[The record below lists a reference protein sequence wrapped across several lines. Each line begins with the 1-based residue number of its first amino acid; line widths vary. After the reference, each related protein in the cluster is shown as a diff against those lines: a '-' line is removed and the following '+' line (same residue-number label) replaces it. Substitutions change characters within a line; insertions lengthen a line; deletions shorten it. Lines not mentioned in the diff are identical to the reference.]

1 MKSLHLLRH
10 AKSRRDAPKLADHD
24 RPLSPRG
31 MQDMMAI
38 AEHCAGTGV
47 QPDLILCSSA
57 LRTRATLAL
66 LIPYLPP
73 VPRILIEPGL
83 YLASVAD
90 LFARVREVGDEVAS
104 VLVIGHND
112 DLHEFAKALAG
123 AGEPAL
129 RERLHGKFPTGALA
143 SFSLSSASWRPLG
156 VGAGTLTGLVTP
168 KELHC

>member
-10 AKSRRDAPKLADHD
+10 AKSRRDDDKLEDHD

-31 MQDMMAI
+31 MEDMMAV
-38 AEHCAGTGV
+38 AEHCANTGIH
-47 QPDLILCSSA
+47 PELILCSSA

-73 VPRILIEPGL
+73 VPRIQIERGL
-83 YLASVAD
+83 YLAPVSD
-90 LFARVREVGDEVAS
+90 LFARVRQVSEAVES

-112 DLHEFAKALAG
+112 DLHEFALALAG

-129 RERLHGKFPTGALA
+129 RERLRGKFPTGALA
-143 SFSLSSASWRPLG
+143 SFRLSAPAWRHLE
-156 VGAGTLTGLVTP
+156 AGNGELVGLVTP
-168 KELHC
+168 KDLHC